1 VKVIKVTRQ
10 KKDPLHELTEEE
22 RTWLERI
29 SRSHSEPAIHV
40 IRAKQLLAVADG
52 HSYTEAARFSGRKNN
67 GDAVSKLVSR
77 FNQEGLKAIE
87 PGHGGGAVVQ
97 YGVAERERILKEF
110 RRKPEPTRDG
120 TATWS
125 LKTLCE
131 ALRKAPDGLPKVSED
146 TLRTVLLG
154 SGYIWQQSRS
164 WCETG
169 TAVRKRKHGK
179 VTVTD
184 PDTEPKKS

>member
-1 VKVIKVTRQ
+1 MTCR
-10 KKDPLHELTEEE
+10 KKDPLRCLTEEE
-22 RTWLERI
+22 RGWLDRI

-40 IRAKQLLAVADG
+40 IHAKQILMVADH
-52 HSYTEAARFSGRKNN
+52 HSYTKAAHLSGRKN
-67 GDAVSKLVSR
+67 GDAVAKLVSR

-87 PGHGGGAVVQ
+87 PRYGGGGTVK
-97 YGVAERERILKEF
+97 YGVAERERILQEF
-110 RRKPEPTRDG
+110 RRKPEPAKDA

-131 ALRKAPDGLPKVSED
+131 ALRKAADGLPEVSED
-146 TLRTVLLG
+146 TIRTVLLEN
-154 SGYIWQQSRS
+154 GYSWQQSRS

-184 PDTEPKKS
+184 PDTEPKKVN

>member
-1 VKVIKVTRQ
+1 MTYK
-10 KKDPLHELTEEE
+10 KKDPLRALTEEE

-40 IRAKQLLAVADG
+40 IHAKQILMVADG
-52 HSYTEAARFSGRKNN
+52 HSYTIAARGSGRKN
-67 GDAVSKLVSR
+67 GDGIAKLVSR

-87 PGHGGGAVVQ
+87 PRYGGGTTVK
-97 YGVAERERILKEF
+97 YGVTERERILQEF
-110 RRKPEPTRDG
+110 RRKPEPAKDA

-125 LKTLCE
+125 LKTLCA
-131 ALRKAPDGLPKVSED
+131 ALRKAPDGLAEVSED
-146 TLRTVLLG
+146 TIRTVLLEN
-154 SGYIWQQSRS
+154 GYSWQQSRS

-169 TAVRKRKHGK
+169 TAVRKRKRGK
-179 VTVTD
+179 VIVTD

>member
-1 VKVIKVTRQ
+1 VKVIKMTRQ
-10 KKDPLHELTEEE
+10 KKDSLRELTEEE

-29 SRSHSEPAIHV
+29 GRSQSEPAIHV
-40 IRAKQLLAVADG
+40 IRAKQILAVADG
-52 HSYTEAARFSGRKNN
+52 HSYTEAARFSGRKN
-67 GDAVSKLVSR
+67 GDAVSRLVSR
-77 FNQEGLKAIE
+77 FNQEGLKGIE
-87 PGHGGGAVVQ
+87 PGHRGGAVVQ

-110 RRKPEPTRDG
+110 RRKPEPTMDG

-146 TLRTVLLG
+146 TIRTVLLG
-154 SGYIWQQSRS
+154 SGYTWQQSRS

-184 PDTEPKKS
+184 ADTEPKKVN

>member
-1 VKVIKVTRQ
+1 MTRQ
-10 KKDPLHELTEEE
+10 KSDPLRELTEEE
-22 RTWLERI
+22 RTWLESI
-29 SRSHSEPAIHV
+29 SRSHSEPASHV
-40 IRAKQLLAVADG
+40 IRAKQILAVADG
-52 HSYTEAARFSGRKNN
+52 YSYTKAAILSGRKN
-67 GDAVSKLVSR
+67 GDAVSRLVSR

-97 YGVAERERILKEF
+97 YGVAERERILREF
-110 RRKPEPTRDG
+110 RRTPEPSKDG

-146 TLRTVLLG
+146 TIRTVLLE
-154 SGYIWQQSRS
+154 SGYSWQQSRS
-164 WCETG
+164 WCESG
-169 TAVRKRKHGK
+169 TAVRKRKRGK

>member
-1 VKVIKVTRQ
+1 MTRQ
-10 KKDPLHELTEEE
+10 KKDPLRNLTEEE
-22 RTWLERI
+22 RTWLGRI

-40 IRAKQLLAVADG
+40 IHTKQVLAVAEG
-52 HSYTEAARFSGRKNN
+52 YSYTEAARHTGRKN
-67 GDAVSKLVSR
+67 GDAVAKLVSR

-87 PGHGGGAVVQ
+87 PRHGGGAEVK
-97 YGVAERERILKEF
+97 YGVSERERILQEF
-110 RRKPEPTRDG
+110 RRTPEPAKDG
-120 TATWS
+120 TVTWS
-125 LKTLCE
+125 LKTLCD

-146 TLRTVLLG
+146 TIRTVLLEH
-154 SGYIWQQSRS
+154 GYSWQQSRS

-169 TAVRKRKHGK
+169 TAVRKRKNGK

>member
-1 VKVIKVTRQ
+1 MAKQ
-10 KKDPLHELTEEE
+10 KRDPLRELTEEE

-29 SRSHSEPAIHV
+29 NRSQSEPAIHV
-40 IRAKQLLAVADG
+40 IRAKQILAVAEG
-52 HSYTEAARFSGRKNN
+52 HSYTDAAILSNRKN
-67 GDAVSKLVSR
+67 GDAVSRLVSR

-87 PGHGGGAVVQ
+87 PRHGGGAVVQ
-97 YGVAERERILKEF
+97 YGVAERERIMREF
-110 RRKPEPTRDG
+110 RRTPEPAKDG

-125 LKTLCE
+125 LKTLRA
-131 ALRKAPDGLPKVSED
+131 ALQKAPDGLPKLSED
-146 TLRTVLLG
+146 TIRTVLLE
-154 SGYIWQQSRS
+154 SGYSWQQSRS

-169 TAVRKRKHGK
+169 TAVRKRKRGK